1 MNLLTTSRLV
11 SLALV
16 AIGQQ
21 YTTTKQHA
29 SLVLAFAPPSTLFA
43 TARGPIAKI
52 GGGGF
57 SCTMQLKA
65 QTNDEYDDEDG
76 EEEDGL
82 DSLIG
87 KKLGINIGAQ
97 L

>member
-1 MNLLTTSRLV
+1 MERIDKLSNEFLNKNEDFRE
-11 SLALV
+11 
-16 AIGQQ
+16 
-21 YTTTKQHA
+21 
-29 SLVLAFAPPSTLFA
+29 VLAFAPPPTLFA

-52 GGGGF
+52 GGGF
-57 SCTMQLKA
+57 SCTVQLKA
-65 QTNDEYDDEDG
+65 QTNDEDEDG
-76 EEEDGL
+76 DDEEEDGL

>member
-1 MNLLTTSRLV
+1 MNLLSSRLV

-21 YTTTKQHA
+21 YITTKQHA

-52 GGGGF
+52 GGGF
-57 SCTMQLKA
+57 SCTVQLKA
-65 QTNDEYDDEDG
+65 QTNDEDDDDE